1 MIDRRTKNA
10 QIFSDTEKRYKTEPT
25 LMVAVNS
32 SIQAQCFIAEST
44 RIEIPVAQTQK
55 QAKVIVSGKR
65 SLEAAEPYAKQGKK
79 VCVLNFASASNPGGG
94 VVNGSSAQEECIC
107 RCTTLYPCLNISA
120 MWDAFYMPHR
130 KANNPLYNND
140 CIYTPDVCVFKS
152 DTNFPEPLPQEEWWK
167 VNILTCAAPNL
178 RERPSNA
185 MNPNAGTT
193 AAKISATELEKL
205 LTSRVRR
212 IFEVAVANGNEVLIL
227 GAFGCGAF
235 RNPPEIVA
243 HVFYNVM
250 QEYLDRF
257 DVIEYAVYHT
267 ERELA
272 NFEAFSSA
280 MAPRTW
286 EGYKAHVKAVD
297 PNAYNENF
305 KN

>member
-25 LMVAVNS
+25 LMAAVNA
-32 SIQAQCFIAEST
+32 SIQAQTFIAEKA
-44 RIEIPVAQTQK
+44 IVDIPVAQTQK
-55 QAKVIVSGKR
+55 QAKVVVSGKR

-107 RCTTLYPCLNISA
+107 RCTTLYPCLNTSA

-140 CIYTPDVCVFKS
+140 CIYTPNVCVFKS
-152 DTNFPEPLPQEEWWK
+152 DINFPEPLPQAEWWN

-205 LTSRVRR
+205 LASRVRR

-235 RNPPEIVA
+235 HNPPKLVA
-243 HVFYNVM
+243 KVFRNVM
-250 QEYLDRF
+250 QDYLGYF
-257 DVIEYAVYHT
+257 ETIEYAVYHT
-267 ERELA
+267 EGEIA
-272 NFEAFSSA
+272 NFEAFSKEMS
-280 MAPRTW
+280 PRT
-286 EGYKAHVKAVD
+286 
-297 PNAYNENF
+297 
-305 KN
+305 